1 MAGVLSKKPVIDF
14 LGKKWDPWEEE
25 TEVFAM
31 PDFAGTLGAGKAA
44 STLLVLFIPS
54 KDRSDRPIDQGH
66 WVGEALRVLGTLF
79 GGATAFPQGKG
90 VWRDDARGG
99 KLLFDEPVVIQCYT
113 SEAALEREAP
123 ALRDFLHRMGR
134 EAHQGAVG
142 LVIDRDYLE
151 IGFPPEEP
159 SPPARPKRKKRS

>member
-1 MAGVLSKKPVIDF
+1 
-14 LGKKWDPWEEE
+14 
-25 TEVFAM
+25 M
-31 PDFAGTLGAGKAA
+31 PDFAGALGASKAA

-54 KDRSDRPIDQGH
+54 KDRSNKPIDQEH

-90 VWRDDARGG
+90 VWRDDAQSG

-113 SEAALEREAP
+113 SEQALEEQAP

-134 EAHQGAVG
+134 EARQGAVG

-151 IGFPPEEP
+151 IGFPLEQPT
-159 SPPARPKRKKRS
+159 PPARPARKKRR